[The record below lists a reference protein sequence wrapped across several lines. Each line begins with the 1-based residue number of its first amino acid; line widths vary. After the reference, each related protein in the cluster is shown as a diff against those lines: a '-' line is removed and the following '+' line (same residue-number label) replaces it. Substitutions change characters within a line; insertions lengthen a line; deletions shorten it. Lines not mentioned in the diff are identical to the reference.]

1 MTPKTQASSATRILM
16 HSHDSFG
23 LGHLRRTL
31 TIAER
36 LARDIEG
43 ACVLVTTGSPCATHF
58 ELPGGVDVL
67 KLPSVTKDGG
77 GAHVP
82 RGLSSLDL
90 VDRLRRNVL
99 REVLD
104 SFKPQL
110 LIADHQPVGLR
121 GELMDVLLE
130 CRRSGVRTVLGMRD
144 IIDEPERVAVEWS
157 TAENRRALESLYDR
171 VVVYGSPEVFD
182 ARFEYPLP
190 PELKQRIEFVGYVA
204 RTVPDR
210 RNAANLRPQ
219 VLVTLG
225 GGEDGEDRAMADLEA
240 LGDRQTPWDST
251 LVLGPLMDRQRGRH
265 IKRTARRMPGVRV
278 RSYYSD
284 LPRLLTESD
293 AAVSMAGYNT
303 VAEIMA
309 TRTKALLLPRTHPR
323 REQQIRAQRLEE
335 LGLALTVHDDSPE
348 KLYEAVS
355 RTLSFRPNWGR
366 LPPLDGDLRMSGLV
380 RGLLGQPSSVCRVA
394 AQ

>member
-210 RNAANLRPQ
+210 RA
-219 VLVTLG
+219 
-225 GGEDGEDRAMADLEA
+225 RAYLEA